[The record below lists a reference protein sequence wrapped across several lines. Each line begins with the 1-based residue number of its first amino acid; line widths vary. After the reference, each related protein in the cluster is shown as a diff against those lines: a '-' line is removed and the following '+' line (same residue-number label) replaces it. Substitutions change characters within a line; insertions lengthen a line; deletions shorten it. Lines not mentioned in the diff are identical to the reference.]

1 MWCLKNSRN
10 DKAYISISERPNKQI
25 FEDRKF
31 LVYGHEKLL
40 QNLSRHPEPDPAYT
54 IMVLEGVHNLFFIFC
69 SDEATSI
76 NMIDYER
83 KWR

>member
-1 MWCLKNSRN
+1 LKNSGN
-10 DKAYISISERPNKQI
+10 NKADIIISERPNEQI

-31 LVYGHEKLL
+31 LVYGRDKPLK
-40 QNLSRHPEPDPAYT
+40 NLSRHLEADPAYT
-54 IMVLEGVHNLFFIFC
+54 IMVLEGVHDLFFIFC